1 MNKKVFIS
9 GSISIKRLPKEALKS
24 IDKIISKKSEILVGD
39 ARGVDSLVQEY
50 CDSRGYHNVTVYSIY
65 DIPRNKISD
74 KFKFKKIGMDK
85 SVRRKRESERQQ
97 AKDQAMTRDCDYC
110 LVIWNGRSKGS
121 YANILRAKELKK
133 GLKVVINN

>member
-24 IDKIISKKSEILVGD
+24 IDKIISKKFEILVGD
-39 ARGVDSLVQEY
+39 ARGIDFLVQEY

-74 KFKFKKIGMDK
+74 KFRFEKVEVSE
-85 SVRRKRESERQQ
+85 SVRKKREPERQRE
-97 AKDQAMTRDCDYC
+97 KDKAMTRDCDYC
-110 LVIWNGRSKGS
+110 LVIWNGKSKGS

>member
-24 IDKIISKKSEILVGD
+24 IDKIISKKFEILVGD

-97 AKDQAMTRDCDYC
+97 AKDQAMTKDCDYC

>member
-9 GSISIKRLPKEALKS
+9 GSISIKKLPKEAQKS
-24 IDKIISKKSEILVGD
+24 IDNIINKNFEILVGD
-39 ARGVDSLVQEY
+39 AKGVDSLVQRY
-50 CDSRGYHNVTVYSIY
+50 CASRGYYNVKVYSIY
-65 DIPRNKISD
+65 DAPRNKISD
-74 KFKFKKIGMDK
+74 KFRFEKVEVSE
-85 SVRRKRESERQQ
+85 SVRRKRESERQR

-110 LVIWNGRSKGS
+110 LVIWNGKSKGS

>member
-9 GSISIKRLPKEALKS
+9 GSISIKKLPKEAQKS
-24 IDKIISKKSEILVGD
+24 IDNIINKNFEILVGD
-39 ARGVDSLVQEY
+39 AKGVDSLVQRY
-50 CDSRGYHNVTVYSIY
+50 CASRGYYNVKVYSIY
-65 DIPRNKISD
+65 DAPRNKISD
-74 KFKFKKIGMDK
+74 KFRFEKVEVSE

>member
-24 IDKIISKKSEILVGD
+24 IDKIISKKFEILVGD

-74 KFKFKKIGMDK
+74 KFRFEKVEVSE
-85 SVRRKRESERQQ
+85 SVRKKREPERQRE
-97 AKDQAMTRDCDYC
+97 KDKAMTRDCDYC
-110 LVIWNGRSKGS
+110 LVIWNGKSKGS
-121 YANILRAKELKK
+121 YSNILRAKELKK

>member
-24 IDKIISKKSEILVGD
+24 IDKIISKKFEILVGD
-39 ARGVDSLVQEY
+39 AKGVDSLVQRY
-50 CDSRGYHNVTVYSIY
+50 CASRGYYNVKVYSIY
-65 DIPRNKISD
+65 DAPRNKISD
-74 KFKFKKIGMDK
+74 KFRFEKVEVSE
-85 SVRRKRESERQQ
+85 SVRRKRESERQR

-110 LVIWNGRSKGS
+110 LVIWNGKSKGS

>member
-9 GSISIKRLPKEALKS
+9 GSISIKKLPKEAQKS
-24 IDKIISKKSEILVGD
+24 IDNIINKNFEILVGD
-39 ARGVDSLVQEY
+39 AKGVDSLVQRY
-50 CDSRGYHNVTVYSIY
+50 CASRGYYNVKVYSIY
-65 DIPRNKISD
+65 DAPRNKISD
-74 KFKFKKIGMDK
+74 KFRFEKVEVSE

-110 LVIWNGRSKGS
+110 LVIWNGKSKGS

>member
-24 IDKIISKKSEILVGD
+24 IDKIISKKFEILVGD

-110 LVIWNGRSKGS
+110 LVIWNGKSKGS

>member
-9 GSISIKRLPKEALKS
+9 GSISIKKLPKEAQKS
-24 IDKIISKKSEILVGD
+24 IDNIINKNFEILVGD
-39 ARGVDSLVQEY
+39 AKGVDSLVQRY
-50 CDSRGYHNVTVYSIY
+50 CASRGYYNVKVYSIY
-65 DIPRNKISD
+65 DAPRNKISD
-74 KFKFKKIGMDK
+74 KFRFEKVEVSE

-110 LVIWNGRSKGS
+110 LVIWNGKSKGS

-133 GLKVVINN
+133 VVKVVIDN